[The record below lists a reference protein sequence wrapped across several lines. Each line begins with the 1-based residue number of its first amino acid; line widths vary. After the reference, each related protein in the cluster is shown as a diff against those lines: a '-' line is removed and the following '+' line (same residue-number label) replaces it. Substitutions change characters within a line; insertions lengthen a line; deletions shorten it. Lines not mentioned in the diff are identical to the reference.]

1 MSLIVDI
8 KKELGG
14 FVLRAAFEAKEGVAG
29 LLGPSGSGKT
39 MTLKCIAGIE
49 RPDSG
54 HIQLNGNT
62 LFDSEKGINIK
73 PQLRQVGY
81 MFQNYALFPN
91 MTVKQNMLCGANR
104 ERDRAKKKALC
115 EKYIKLLGLSGLEE
129 RYPSELSGGEQQRVA
144 LGRILV
150 GRPKLIMLDEP
161 FAALDSHLRNR
172 LLTEMKGL
180 LKSFGGPAIA
190 VTHSREEA
198 WSLCDTVALMDGGQ
212 TLTHK
217 ETMAVFGNPETVKGA
232 EITGCRNIAPAKRA
246 GEHSLYVPDWGI
258 TLSCAVPVREDVM
271 AVGIHDRHFEDTE
284 SNAFPVE
291 ILDRRPDPFGET
303 VRFRYACQRPG
314 SPDLWRSGA
323 PLHRL
328 GVSPE
333 KVMALYQWGGNKQK
347 ER

>member
-1 MSLIVDI
+1 M
-8 KKELGG
+8 
-14 FVLRAAFEAKEGVAG
+14 
-29 LLGPSGSGKT
+29 
-39 MTLKCIAGIE
+39 
-49 RPDSG
+49 
-54 HIQLNGNT
+54 
-62 LFDSEKGINIK
+62 
-73 PQLRQVGY
+73 
-81 MFQNYALFPN
+81 
-91 MTVKQNMLCGANR
+91 
-104 ERDRAKKKALC
+104 
-115 EKYIKLLGLSGLEE
+115 
-129 RYPSELSGGEQQRVA
+129 A

-217 ETMAVFGNPETVKGA
+217 ETMAVFENPETVKGA

-323 PLHRL
+323 PLHRM